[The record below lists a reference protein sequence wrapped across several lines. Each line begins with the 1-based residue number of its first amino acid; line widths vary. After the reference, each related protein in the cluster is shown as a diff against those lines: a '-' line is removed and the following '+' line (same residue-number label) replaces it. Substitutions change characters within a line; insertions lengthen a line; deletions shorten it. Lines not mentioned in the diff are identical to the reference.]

1 MIDNLSTMALFLPSS
16 TSAVTWNGGC
26 SIQTW
31 AGWVGFWYEIDEIDS
46 QSPEKTKVHS
56 VKHSNGNF
64 PTTTAKLLIGKSSMN
79 DVMFHDFLTN
89 HVWLPQATIGIELWN
104 NHEPSTL
111 LGRSKV
117 KSSRIKNLGSPEK
130 FTSTARKL
138 DIHLPRSHGK
148 LIGKSYWPIHVG
160 WLANVWLAKTNL
172 NGC

>member
-1 MIDNLSTMALFLPSS
+1 
-16 TSAVTWNGGC
+16 
-26 SIQTW
+26 
-31 AGWVGFWYEIDEIDS
+31 VGFILFDMKLMKLTVNPPKKS
-46 QSPEKTKVHS
+46 KVHS

-89 HVWLPQATIGIELWN
+89 HVWLPQVTIGIELWN

-160 WLANVWLAKTNL
+160 WLANVWLAKTHL